1 MKSFLRK
8 SKIFTITLLIVNL
21 LFAGNTMGQA
31 TITTAGDGNWNSTTV
46 NAPWPGGVVPSS
58 LDNVQIR
65 PGDNVTVT
73 ANATINSITFL
84 NTSTAS
90 RTLTVNSG
98 VTLTVS
104 GLTGIITMQNA
115 ATGNTTAIIAGA
127 GTINC
132 SSLTV
137 GGTVT
142 TTTGDGITLLTS
154 TLSTFSISGNLFINA
169 EDNGTAENDARFS
182 LSSGTVTVAG
192 TVVLDSDTDDNNAD
206 ATFTMELGSENGTL
220 VLTGATPFSLSGLGG
235 EILDLDGVSGGNT
248 STVNYNG
255 ANQPVQA
262 STYRNLVLSGSGTKT
277 STGVTNI
284 NGTLSILEDISLTVA
299 GFNFAVAGTT
309 TIDGT
314 LTSNNTAGTKT
325 FDNIIISA
333 TGEFNSIVDENYT
346 LTGSLN
352 VNAAAILTS
361 GSGTWTFNGNSTISG
376 TATITTALFTTAY
389 SNTGIYSFSS
399 LTVSGSGNFTNNGTI
414 NVSTT
419 LAGSDGFIQGPGDIL
434 NFGGASITVNAFT
447 ATAANNTVNYN
458 GGIQNVRAVAYQN
471 LTLSGTGAKMV
482 TGSTVNLTLSM
493 QGTASAT
500 GTSPTFGASA
510 TLEYAGSAA
519 QTTTDVEFK
528 STAVSPLHVIINN
541 SNGVTLHAARTIN
554 GKLTLT
560 NGIFSLP
567 TGTIFTIANG
577 NTNTVGGA
585 PFSAT
590 KHIATQVNYST
601 GAKGFLR
608 VNNMAAAAAYLFPAG
623 DGTNYLPVTLTPSG
637 TLANNM
643 FSVCSFVGLTVDGE
657 PNGIPF
663 TAAQKHNTVDAVWTV
678 NYHGTG
684 SPTAPST
691 NMTVGWPASLEGIN
705 FTAYPNPLIG
715 IAHYGPVKWG
725 TTVGTGDNNANT
737 ATRTNITQFSPFGV
751 GKIDPAGGT
760 LAIKIIYFNG
770 SKGNNV
776 NNLYWQAEC
785 TSSFAK
791 FAIERSTNGVDFTG
805 ISVVTATQARCAL
818 PFNYNDYT
826 APEGNVY
833 YRIRI
838 IDVDGMVS
846 YSAIVKLGSPVKAI
860 ELAGFMPNPVSNI
873 AQLKINTTKP
883 DVVNLVV
890 IAMDG
895 KILQRTTVILQPGS
909 SIINMDMTR
918 LPAAAY
924 LLKGIFSDGESN
936 AIKFIKQ

>member
-376 TATITTALFTTAY
+376 TATITTAL
-389 SNTGIYSFSS
+389 
-399 LTVSGSGNFTNNGTI
+399 L
-414 NVSTT
+414 
-419 LAGSDGFIQGPGDIL
+419 Q
-434 NFGGASITVNAFT
+434 
-447 ATAANNTVNYN
+447 
-458 GGIQNVRAVAYQN
+458 
-471 LTLSGTGAKMV
+471 
-482 TGSTVNLTLSM
+482 
-493 QGTASAT
+493 
-500 GTSPTFGASA
+500 
-510 TLEYAGSAA
+510 
-519 QTTTDVEFK
+519 
-528 STAVSPLHVIINN
+528 
-541 SNGVTLHAARTIN
+541 
-554 GKLTLT
+554 
-560 NGIFSLP
+560 
-567 TGTIFTIANG
+567 
-577 NTNTVGGA
+577 
-585 PFSAT
+585 
-590 KHIATQVNYST
+590 
-601 GAKGFLR
+601 
-608 VNNMAAAAAYLFPAG
+608 
-623 DGTNYLPVTLTPSG
+623 
-637 TLANNM
+637 
-643 FSVCSFVGLTVDGE
+643 
-657 PNGIPF
+657 
-663 TAAQKHNTVDAVWTV
+663 
-678 NYHGTG
+678 
-684 SPTAPST
+684 
-691 NMTVGWPASLEGIN
+691 
-705 FTAYPNPLIG
+705 PLIQ
-715 IAHYGPVKWG
+715 IPEFILFK
-725 TTVGTGDNNANT
+725 
-737 ATRTNITQFSPFGV
+737 
-751 GKIDPAGGT
+751 
-760 LAIKIIYFNG
+760 FN
-770 SKGNNV
+770 
-776 NNLYWQAEC
+776 C
-785 TSSFAK
+785 IRFRK
-791 FAIERSTNGVDFTG
+791 FY
-805 ISVVTATQARCAL
+805 Q
-818 PFNYNDYT
+818 
-826 APEGNVY
+826 
-833 YRIRI
+833 
-838 IDVDGMVS
+838 
-846 YSAIVKLGSPVKAI
+846 
-860 ELAGFMPNPVSNI
+860 
-873 AQLKINTTKP
+873 
-883 DVVNLVV
+883 
-890 IAMDG
+890 
-895 KILQRTTVILQPGS
+895 
-909 SIINMDMTR
+909 
-918 LPAAAY
+918 
-924 LLKGIFSDGESN
+924 
-936 AIKFIKQ
+936 

>member
-8 SKIFTITLLIVNL
+8 SKSYAVTLMILNL
-21 LFAGNTMGQA
+21 FFAGTAIGQTNTFNNASGNNWNTIANWSLGHVPLAAEDVVIPDNESVTVNTAAVCATLTMG
-31 TITTAGDGNWNSTTV
+31 AGGN
-46 NAPWPGGVVPSS
+46 
-58 LDNVQIR
+58 D
-65 PGDNVTVT
+65 VTV
-73 ANATINSITFL
+73 SIS
-84 NTSTAS
+84 N
-90 RTLTVNSG
+90 G
-98 VTLTVS
+98 
-104 GLTGIITMQNA
+104 Q
-115 ATGNTTAIIAGA
+115 
-127 GTINC
+127 
-132 SSLTV
+132 SLTV
-137 GGTVT
+137 TGAVTMNAGT
-142 TTTGDGITLLTS
+142 GSSDDRTLAVGAA
-154 TLSTFSISGNLFINA
+154 TFSCGSLSMANSGAANSLRITISTGSATVNGNL
-169 EDNGTAENDARFS
+169 S
-182 LSSGTVTVAG
+182 
-192 TVVLDSDTDDNNAD
+192 
-206 ATFTMELGSENGTL
+206 MLGSATENLVVFSSTGTL
-220 VLTGATPFSLSGLGG
+220 FITGTGTM
-235 EILDLDGVSGGNT
+235 SGGALT
-248 STVNYNG
+248 PSTGTVNYSG
-255 ANQPVQA
+255 TNQTIG
-262 STYRNLVLSGSGTKT
+262 TYIYTNLTLSGSGTKT
-277 STGVTNI
+277 LTGVTDI
-284 NGTLSILEDISLTVA
+284 NGNMTLSGTVSAATAANFAIDGNLSIGDGTSMTAA
-299 GFNFAVAGTT
+299 GFNFTVLGTT

-314 LTSNNTAGTKT
+314 LISNSTAGTKT
-325 FDNIIISA
+325 FDNMVISA
-333 TGEFNSIVDENYT
+333 TGVFNSTVDEAYT

-352 VNAAAILTS
+352 VNAAGTLTS

-376 TATITTALFTTAY
+376 TAAITTALFSTTY
-389 SNTGIYSFSS
+389 SNSGIYSFSS
-399 LTVSGSGNFTNNGTI
+399 LTVTGSGNFTNNGTI